1 MYESVRDSNGAP
13 PVNQVFVFSLAAA
26 LNPTLLTAT
35 TVMLLLPNPKR
46 LLIGYLLGASMTS
59 ITLGLVIVFALQ
71 DSSAVDT
78 AQHTLSP
85 AMDIALGLILFTIAF
100 VLHSG
105 RFEEHAKRRKEK
117 KASKP
122 QKTPRWREFLSKGR
136 SRDTFVVG
144 ALLTLPGASYLA
156 GLSELS
162 KQGLSTPTTVLC
174 VIGFNLV
181 MLAILEVPLLG
192 YTFAPDWTPRAME
205 RFKEVLTQHGER
217 ILFIGALAMGMA
229 LVLRGLVQLG

>member
-1 MYESVRDSNGAP
+1 MS
-13 PVNQVFVFSLAAA
+13 QVLVFSLTAA

-35 TVMLLLPNPKR
+35 TVMLLLPSPKR
-46 LLIGYLLGASMTS
+46 LLLGYLLGAYMTS

-78 AQHTLSP
+78 AKDTISP
-85 AMDIALGLILFTIAF
+85 AADVALGAILLVIAF

-105 RFEEHAKRRKEK
+105 RHEERAKRRKEK
-117 KASKP
+117 KADK
-122 QKTPRWREFLSKGR
+122 QEKTPRWREFLSKGR
-136 SRDTFVVG
+136 ARDTFIVG

-156 GLSELS
+156 GLSEIS

-192 YTFAPDWTPRAME
+192 YTFAPDWTPRAMR
-205 RFKEVLTQHGER
+205 RFKEVLTRNGER
-217 ILFIGALAMGMA
+217 ILFIVALVMGLA
-229 LVLRGLVQLG
+229 LVLRGLVELLD